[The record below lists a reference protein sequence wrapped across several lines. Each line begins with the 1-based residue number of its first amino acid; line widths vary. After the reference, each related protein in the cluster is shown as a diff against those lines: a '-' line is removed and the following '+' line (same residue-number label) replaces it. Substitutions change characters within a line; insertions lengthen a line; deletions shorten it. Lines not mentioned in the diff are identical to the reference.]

1 MKELSTWIEH
11 NLGISPEVQ
20 GNLLASLLLILGLS
34 LIYQIISRSLIRR
47 IPNLR
52 ARYQWQKAMGYLIF
66 VMGVLAVAQIWFNGI
81 RSLATYLGLLSAGL
95 VVALKDPITDIIGWI
110 FIMGNKS
117 LEVGDRIQIGE
128 HTGDVIDRGVFQ
140 FSLMEVGNWV
150 DAEQSTGRVLTIPN
164 GKIFTSVI
172 ANYSRGMQRIWN
184 EIPVLL
190 SFDSDWEKAKGILEQ
205 VANDYADQ
213 ESEAAESLLKNGLR
227 GYMIQYN
234 KLTPT
239 VYTSVKENG
248 ILLTIRYLCDPR
260 RRRDSSQ
267 VIWEAILREFRK
279 HPDIRFLNQPKPPA
293 ESKPEPAQ
301 EMQGR

>member
-1 MKELSTWIEH
+1 MEEISTWIEQ
-11 NLGISPEVQ
+11 NLGISPDIQ
-20 GNLLASLLLILGLS
+20 SNLLASLLFVLGLS
-34 LIYQIISRSLIRR
+34 LIYQLVSRSLIRR
-47 IPNLR
+47 IPNLKT
-52 ARYQWQKAMGYLIF
+52 RYQWQKAIGYLF
-66 VMGVLAVAQIWFNGI
+66 FALGLLVVAQIWFNGI

-110 FIMGNKS
+110 FIVGNKS

-140 FSLMEVGNWV
+140 FSLMEIGNWV
-150 DAEQSTGRVLTIPN
+150 DAEQSTGRVLAIPN

-184 EIPVLL
+184 EIPVVL
-190 SFDSDWEKAKGILEQ
+190 SYDSDWEKAKKILER
-205 VANDYADQ
+205 VANEYAGQ
-213 ESEAAESLLKNGLR
+213 ESEAAETLLKNGLR

-267 VIWEAILREFRK
+267 VIWEAILREFRQ
-279 HPDIRFLNQPKPPA
+279 HADIRFLNEPMQPVV
-293 ESKPEPAQ
+293 SEPAQ
-301 EMQGR
+301 ELPEN